1 MASLILPCSS
11 RMLARRK
18 RVNEGPRSGCAAMR
32 RFIDSAAGTGVAEP
46 AAAIPIYRRRVHRSG
61 RRAAYGPRSLPE
73 REC

>member
-46 AAAIPIYRRRVHRSG
+46 AAAIPIYRRRGPPVRASGGIRSSVVT
-61 RRAAYGPRSLPE
+61 RT
-73 REC
+73 